1 MNSKPKLPQPSL
13 DALAHSHRLVTQL
26 RERIAAAGGGIPFDA
41 FMEAALY
48 QPGLGYYAAG
58 ATRFGAAGDFITA
71 PELSDLFA
79 RGIARQC
86 ADVLRAVGGGI
97 VEFGAGSGKLA
108 RDVLRCLD
116 AWHQLPEFY
125 AIVEPSPTLRQQQQR
140 LLGTEP
146 AHLRTL
152 VDWWLELPSAPV
164 AGVVLGNE
172 VVDAFP
178 VKRFVLDADRIE
190 ELFVGIAGDD
200 LIEFPAA
207 PTPELHAAVAPLIAS
222 LDAPLPTPYGSEI
235 NLRQAPWLG
244 TLGALLRQGMVLL
257 ADYGYARHEYYHP
270 QRDQG
275 TLRCHYRH
283 HAHDNP
289 LLWPGLQD
297 ISAFVD
303 FTSLAEA
310 AESAALTLSGYATQ
324 AGFLLSTVAL
334 PDPNE
339 STVRDRLQFA
349 TALKTLTLPGVMGE
363 RFKVMAFSR
372 DCDVPLHCL
381 ARLDQRHRL
390 LPARHLAST

>member
-1 MNSKPKLPQPSL
+1 MNSKPKLPRPTS
-13 DALAHSHRLVTQL
+13 DALAHSHRLATLL
-26 RERIAAAGGGIPFDA
+26 RERIANAGGGIPFDA
-41 FMEAALY
+41 YMEAALY
-48 QPGLGYYAAG
+48 EPGLGYYAAG
-58 ATRFGAAGDFITA
+58 ATRFGASGDFVTA

-116 AWHQLPEFY
+116 AMHQLPEFY
-125 AIVEPSPTLRQQQQR
+125 AIVEPSPALRQQQQQ
-140 LLGTEP
+140 LFAAEP
-146 AHLRTL
+146 AHLRDR
-152 VDWWLELPSAPV
+152 VAFWLELPATPV

-178 VKRFVLDADRIE
+178 VKRFVLDGERVE
-190 ELFVGIAGDD
+190 ELFVGLDGDA
-200 LIEFPAA
+200 LIEFQAA
-207 PTPELHAAVAPLIAS
+207 PTPELHAAVATLLAS
-222 LDAPLPTPYGSEI
+222 VAEPLPTPYRSEI
-235 NLRQAPWLG
+235 NLRQAPWLRS
-244 TLGALLRQGMVLL
+244 LGGLLRHGMVLL
-257 ADYGYARHEYYHP
+257 VDYGYARHEYYHP

-275 TLRCHYRH
+275 TLICHYRH
-283 HAHDNP
+283 HAHDDP

-310 AESAALTLSGYATQ
+310 AATAALSLSGYATQ

-334 PDPNE
+334 PEPSDR
-339 STVRDRLQFA
+339 TARDRLELA

-372 DCDVPLHCL
+372 GCDVPLHCL

-390 LPARHLAST
+390 LPARHPASS